1 MRARNTVVDLTV
13 ITGQGIQRTN
23 KQKAIPDVSDLDDEA
38 QRPYRLVDTVQDILI
53 EDFYPPIHSSTVP
66 NNPGRVVI
74 PFAYLMSDGNN
85 RLR

>member
-1 MRARNTVVDLTV
+1 MRARDTVTDLTV
-13 ITGQGIQRTN
+13 ITGQGLN
-23 KQKAIPDVSDLDDEA
+23 WPGKQKTVPDVSDLDEKA

-74 PFAYLMSDGNN
+74 PIA
-85 RLR
+85 